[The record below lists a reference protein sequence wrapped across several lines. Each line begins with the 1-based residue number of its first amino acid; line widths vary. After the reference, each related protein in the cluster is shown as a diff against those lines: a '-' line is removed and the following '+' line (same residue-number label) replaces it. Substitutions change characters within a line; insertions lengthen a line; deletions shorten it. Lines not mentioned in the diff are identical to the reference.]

1 MSTFNSLRVLELKVP
16 PPIVGLL
23 MGGFGWLASKA
34 VPSLSFTLPH
44 WKIIGS
50 ALCAAGVS
58 IAGLGVASFR
68 LAKTTMNPMKPE
80 KASALVNSGIYQ
92 YTRNPMYLGMLL
104 VLLGWAVFMSNAL
117 AFVFLPVFILYL
129 NRFQIGPEER
139 ALSSAFGQEFATYK
153 AKVRR
158 WL

>member
-16 PPIVGLL
+16 PPIVGLV
-23 MGGFGWLASKA
+23 MGGFAWLATKA
-34 VPSLSFTLPH
+34 APSLGFNLPH
-44 WKIIGS
+44 WKVIGS

-58 IAGLGVASFR
+58 IAALGVASFR
-68 LAKTTMNPMKPE
+68 RAKTTLNPMKPE

-92 YTRNPMYLGMLL
+92 YSRNPMYLGILL

-117 AFVFLPVFILYL
+117 AFVFLPVFVLYL

-139 ALSSAFGQEFATYK
+139 ALGSAFGQEFAAYK